1 MTSNNDRCP
10 FNTECNKKCVYQ
22 MKEIECPYY
31 NANAMPG
38 MELEDQEAKRF
49 REEEEFGGI
58 DSFEDVD
65 ETQIGSLVML
75 PVDRLHPH
83 PDNPR
88 KALGDLTELAESI
101 KANGIFQNL
110 TVVPDDPTSSYTTF
124 TVIIG
129 HRRLA
134 AAKLAGLTSVPCV
147 ITEMSPDEQ
156 VATMLAENMQRND
169 LSVYEQAIGGAGYVY
184 DWFVRYWMPLPKPPK
199 EGVNEQM

>member
-1 MTSNNDRCP
+1 MMTSNNDRCP

-88 KALGDLTELAESI
+88 KDLGDLTELSDSI

-110 TVVPDDPTSSYTTF
+110 TVVPDDPTNSITDF

-134 AAKLAGLTSVPCV
+134 AAKKVGLQRVPCGW
-147 ITEMSPDEQ
+147 IM
-156 VATMLAENMQRND
+156 
-169 LSVYEQAIGGAGYVY
+169 
-184 DWFVRYWMPLPKPPK
+184 
-199 EGVNEQM
+199 